1 MFFKFC
7 TLRKEEIN
15 MIKSMTGYGKA
26 NLSKQE
32 REYQV
37 EIKSVN
43 HRYLDIS
50 VKMPRVLSYLE
61 EAVKKEISS
70 QVKRGKIDVF
80 ITFENNSTE
89 GKEIKINT
97 EIAKIYIDE
106 LKRLAK
112 QEDILANIEVT
123 EISKFPDVL
132 SIQNKQED
140 ETIKSELLET
150 VSQATESLVQMRAT
164 EGSKIA
170 EDLSVRIKDIQEK
183 VEEISSLSTGLIEE
197 YVVKLESRIK
207 EIARNQEMDEAR
219 LAQEVV
225 IYADKCS
232 VEEEITRLKSHILQ
246 LEKLFH
252 TEESIGKKL
261 DFIIQEMN
269 RETNT
274 IGSKA
279 NHLGITNDVIDVKT
293 ELENIREQIQ
303 NIE

>member
-1 MFFKFC
+1 
-7 TLRKEEIN
+7 

-26 NLSKQE
+26 NLSKNA

-37 EIKSVN
+37 EIKTVN

-61 EAVKKEISS
+61 EEVKKEITSK
-70 QVKRGKIDVF
+70 VKRGKIDVF

-106 LKRLAK
+106 LKKLAK
-112 QEDILANIEVT
+112 QEEISANIEVT

-140 ETIKSELLET
+140 ERIKNELLET
-150 VSQATESLVQMRAT
+150 VNQATERLVQMRT
-164 EGSKIA
+164 VEGSKIA
-170 EDLSVRIKDIQEK
+170 EDLLARINIIQEK
-183 VEEISSLSTGLIEE
+183 VKEISSLSTGLIEE
-197 YVVKLESRIK
+197 YVVKLEGRIK
-207 EIARNQEMDEAR
+207 EILKNQEVDETR

-232 VEEEITRLKSHILQ
+232 VEEEVTRLKSHISQ
-246 LEKLFH
+246 FEKLLNS
-252 TEESIGKKL
+252 EESIGKKL

-279 NHLGITNDVIDVKT
+279 NNLEITNEVIDIKT

-303 NIE
+303 NVE

>member
-1 MFFKFC
+1 
-7 TLRKEEIN
+7 

-26 NLSKQE
+26 NLSKEE

-140 ETIKSELLET
+140 ETIQSELLET
-150 VSQATESLVQMRAT
+150 VSQATEKLVQMRAT

-170 EDLSVRIKDIQEK
+170 EDLSVRIKAIQKK

-207 EIARNQEMDEAR
+207 EIARNQEMDESR

>member
-1 MFFKFC
+1 
-7 TLRKEEIN
+7 

-26 NLSKQE
+26 NLSQKE
-32 REYQV
+32 RKYEV

-61 EAVKKEISS
+61 EEVKKEIASK
-70 QVKRGKIDVF
+70 VKRGKIDVF
-80 ITFENNSTE
+80 ITFENNETE

-106 LKRLAK
+106 LKKLAK
-112 QEDILANIEVT
+112 QENILANIEVT

-140 ETIKSELLET
+140 ETIKNELLQT
-150 VSQATESLVQMRAT
+150 VSQATEKLVQMRSV
-164 EGSKIA
+164 EGNKIA
-170 EDLSVRIKDIQEK
+170 EDLLVRIQAIQEK
-183 VEEISSLSTGLIEE
+183 VKEISSLSTGLIEE
-197 YVVKLESRIK
+197 YVVKLEGRIK
-207 EIARNQEMDEAR
+207 EILKNQEVEEAR

-232 VEEEITRLKSHILQ
+232 VEEEVTRLKSHISQ
-246 LEKLFH
+246 FEKLLKAD
-252 TEESIGKKL
+252 EAIGKKL

-279 NHLGITNDVIDVKT
+279 NNLEITNDVIDVKT

>member
-1 MFFKFC
+1 
-7 TLRKEEIN
+7 
-15 MIKSMTGYGKA
+15 MTGYGKA

-197 YVVKLESRIK
+197 YVVKLEGRIK
-207 EIARNQEMDEAR
+207 EILKNQEVDETR

-232 VEEEITRLKSHILQ
+232 VEEEVTRLESHISQFENL
-246 LEKLFH
+246 LN
-252 TEESIGKKL
+252 TEEAIGKKL
-261 DFIIQEMN
+261 DFIMQEMN

-279 NHLGITNDVIDVKT
+279 NNLDITNDVIDIKT

>member
-1 MFFKFC
+1 
-7 TLRKEEIN
+7 

-26 NLSKQE
+26 NLSEKA
-32 REYQV
+32 REYQI

-50 VKMPRVLSYLE
+50 VKMPRILSYLE
-61 EAVKKEISS
+61 EEVKKEIAS

-80 ITFENNSTE
+80 ISFENNSTE

-106 LKRLAK
+106 LKKLAK
-112 QEDILANIEVT
+112 QEEISANIEVT
-123 EISKFPDVL
+123 DISKFPDVL
-132 SIQNKQED
+132 SIQNNQED
-140 ETIKSELLET
+140 ETIRNELIET
-150 VSQATESLVQMRAT
+150 VKQATQKLVQMRAV

-170 EDLSVRIKDIQEK
+170 EDLLARIKIIQEK
-183 VEEISSLSTGLIEE
+183 VKEISSLSTGLIEE
-197 YVVKLESRIK
+197 YVVKLEGRIK
-207 EIARNQEMDEAR
+207 EILKNQEVDEAR

-232 VEEEITRLKSHILQ
+232 VEEEVTRLKSHISQ
-246 LEKLFH
+246 FEKLLNS
-252 TEESIGKKL
+252 EESIGKKL

-279 NHLGITNDVIDVKT
+279 NNLEITNDVIDVKT